1 MGSDR
6 AVGHLSAIARNAKS
20 TPLRTHAAAALDR
33 VAADRGLLPE
43 QLDDLLAPD
52 LGLDGDPVEY
62 RGVSYLVELDATG
75 GLMLQDRPGSS

>member
-1 MGSDR
+1 LCIR
-6 AVGHLSAIARNAKS
+6 AA
-20 TPLRTHAAAALDR
+20 TALDR

-62 RGVSYLVELDATG
+62 RGVSYLVELGATA
-75 GLMLQDRPGSS
+75 DSCCKTRPGRS